1 MSDVKHHLTGT
12 TKRSH
17 GRASGI
23 IILSML
29 SYNSP
34 QVEVIQIYIL
44 LNSEIRPLQLKIQ
57 DGEFMIT
64 LLQSQSGQL
73 DYDYNHVILKFAIII
88 A

>member
-17 GRASGI
+17 GRASEI
-23 IILSML
+23 IILNML